1 MYVLSKNVGL
11 GDADK
16 QLPSVEAGGDIN
28 TKFLE
33 AITAHR
39 QILSKIHATRLSSTS
54 ETSSDVDISALEH
67 RIRDWR
73 STWPGPK
80 DDEASQTYAQLL
92 SLQALCLLYRPVP
105 NIIPRTSDQS
115 KPSGKYAEEALR
127 IYENSAICPHDL
139 PSLAWRYQ
147 IAITHLYSI
156 ACLNQIGHGERTTQ
170 VERCRQVVVGFAIFS
185 ELEKLRIV
193 FDNLAEL
200 VLSETLDKSD
210 AANRLLGTLDLPL
223 VSETESGERDGER
236 AMRVFGEETSRTEPL
251 WNHMI

>member
-28 TKFLE
+28 TKSLE

-39 QILSKIHATRLSSTS
+39 QILSKIHATRLSSTA

-156 ACLNQIGHGERTTQ
+156 ACLNQTGHGERTTQ

-210 AANRLLGTLDLPL
+210 AANRLLAALDLPL
-223 VSETESGERDGER
+223 TSETESGERDGER

-251 WNHMI
+251 WNHMT

>member
-28 TKFLE
+28 TKSLE

-147 IAITHLYSI
+147 IAITHLHSI
-156 ACLNQIGHGERTTQ
+156 ACANQIDHDGKSTQ
-170 VERCRQVVVGFAIFS
+170 VERCRQVVVGFAVFN

-193 FDNLAEL
+193 FENLAEL
-200 VLSETLDKSD
+200 VLSETLEKSD
-210 AANRLLGTLDLPL
+210 AANRLLAALDLPL
-223 VSETESGERDGER
+223 ASETESGERDGER

>member
-1 MYVLSKNVGL
+1 MYVLSGTVSQD
-11 GDADK
+11 DADK
-16 QLPSVEAGGDIN
+16 QLSSVEAGGDIN

-39 QILSKIHATRLSSTS
+39 QILSKIHTTQSSSTS
-54 ETSSDVDISALEH
+54 EISTNIDLPALEQKIH
-67 RIRDWR
+67 DWR
-73 STWPGPK
+73 STWPGLK

-92 SLQALCLLYRPVP
+92 SLQALCLRQRPVP
-105 NIIPRTSDQS
+105 NITPRISEQLE
-115 KPSGKYAEEALR
+115 PSGKYAEEALR

-147 IAITHLYSI
+147 IAITHLHSI
-156 ACLNQIGHGERTTQ
+156 ACANQIDHDGKSTQ
-170 VERCRQVVVGFAIFS
+170 VERCRQVVVGFAVFS
-185 ELEKLRIV
+185 ELKKLRIV
-193 FDNLAEL
+193 FENLAEL
-200 VLSETLDKSD
+200 VLSQTLDKSD

-236 AMRVFGEETSRTEPL
+236 AMRVFGEGTSRTEPL

>member
-28 TKFLE
+28 TKSLE

-156 ACLNQIGHGERTTQ
+156 ACLNQTGHGERTTQ

-210 AANRLLGTLDLPL
+210 AANRLLASLDMPL
-223 VSETESGERDGER
+223 TSETESGERDGER

-251 WNHMI
+251 WNHMT